1 MWHIGFGFLI
11 FEQNKII
18 VLNLFNVSLRFNG
31 FPMKEAGIEF
41 EKNLSIPNDDYEN
54 FILSKRKEIVDYH
67 LKNNKSYRELV
78 GKDSFKN
85 WNELP
90 VMTKKDFQKPL
101 FERLSEGFTIK
112 KVYVN
117 KTSGSSGDPF
127 IFAKDKFCH
136 ALTWVNIINRF
147 GWFGIDF
154 NSSLQARFYGIPLD
168 FIRNKKERI
177 KDLLS
182 NRYRFTIF
190 DLSDAVLKKI
200 LVKFKTKK
208 FDYINGYT
216 SSIVLFAKFL
226 QKKNIVLTSVCPSLK
241 CCVVTSEML
250 FDDDKILM
258 EKQFGVPI
266 INEYGASELDL
277 IAFQNP
283 NGEWQV
289 NSETLFVEILDDKNT
304 ILPNGKEGR
313 IVITSLYNKAHPF
326 IRYDIG
332 DVGILDEKSTFKK
345 PILKKLIG
353 RTNDIAILPSGKIAP
368 GLTFYYVT
376 KSIIEDDGNV
386 KEFVIKQTKIDTFE
400 VEYVSETELT
410 KSQILKIESAIT
422 TYLESGLTFTFIRKE
437 KLKRSKSGKLKQFI
451 SMINKI

>member
-1 MWHIGFGFLI
+1 MFNF
-11 FEQNKII
+11 F
-18 VLNLFNVSLRFNG
+18 NLSLRLNG
-31 FPMKEAGIEF
+31 FPIKEASAEL
-41 EKNLSIPNDDYEN
+41 EKILAISAIDYSN
-54 FILSKRKEIVDYH
+54 YINQKKKEIVEYH
-67 LKNNKSYRELV
+67 LKHNKSYKAFV
-78 GKDSFKN
+78 GKTSFDN

-90 VMTKKDFQKPL
+90 VMTKKEFQKPL
-101 FERLSEGFTIK
+101 TERLSEGFTPAT
-112 KVYVN
+112 VYVN

-136 ALTWVNIINRF
+136 ALTWANNIRHF

-168 FIRNKKERI
+168 FIGNKKERI

-190 DLSDAVLKKI
+190 NLSDAVLEKVV
-200 LVKFKTKK
+200 LKFQKKK

-226 QKKNIVLTSVCPSLK
+226 QNKNIVLTTVCPTLK
-241 CCVVTSEML
+241 FCIVTSEML
-250 FDDDKILM
+250 FDADKILL

-283 NGEWQV
+283 IGEWQV
-289 NSETLFVEILDDKNT
+289 NSETLFVEVLDEENNV
-304 ILPNGKEGR
+304 LPNGKEGR

-332 DVGILDEKSTFKK
+332 DVGILDEKSTPKK

-353 RTNDIAILPSGKIAP
+353 RTNDVAVLPSGKKSP

-386 KEFVIKQTKIDTFE
+386 KEFVIKQTKIDMFNI
-400 VEYVSETELT
+400 EYVSELELT
-410 KSQILKIESAIT
+410 QIQVQQIEKAIT
-422 TYLESGLTFTFIRKE
+422 TYLESGLTFSFIRKD
-437 KLKRSKSGKLKQFI
+437 KLERSKSGKLKQFV
-451 SMINKI
+451 SLVK

>member
-1 MWHIGFGFLI
+1 
-11 FEQNKII
+11 
-18 VLNLFNVSLRFNG
+18 
-31 FPMKEAGIEF
+31 MKEATAELEKTLSFSEIDF
-41 EKNLSIPNDDYEN
+41 EKNSVE
-54 FILSKRKEIVDYH
+54 KRNKIVEYH
-67 LKNNKSYRELV
+67 LKNNKSYQDFT
-78 GKDSFKN
+78 GKMALQN
-85 WNELP
+85 WNDLP
-90 VMTKKDFQKPL
+90 IMTKKQFQNPL
-101 FERLSEGFTIK
+101 AERLSEGFTINN
-112 KVYVN
+112 VYIN

-127 IFAKDKFCH
+127 IFAKDNFCH
-136 ALTWVNIINRF
+136 ALTWANIIHRF

-154 NSSLQARFYGIPLD
+154 NISLQARFYGIPLD
-168 FIRNKKERI
+168 FIGNKKERI

-190 DLSDAVLKKI
+190 DLSDAVLEKVLI
-200 LVKFKTKK
+200 KFHTKK

-226 QKKNIVLTSVCPSLK
+226 QQKNIVLSSICPTLK

-250 FDDDKILM
+250 FEDDKILL
-258 EKQFGVPI
+258 EKQFGVPVV
-266 INEYGASELDL
+266 NEYGASELDL

-283 NGEWQV
+283 KGEWQV
-289 NSETLFVEILDDKNT
+289 NSETLFVEILDENNT
-304 ILPNGKEGR
+304 VLPNGKEGR

-353 RTNDIAILPSGKIAP
+353 RTNDIAILPSGKKSP

-386 KEFVIKQTKIDTFE
+386 KEFVIKQTKIDTFDI
-400 VEYVSETELT
+400 EYVSELELSEIQIQNIYKATE
-410 KSQILKIESAIT
+410 K
-422 TYLESGLTFTFIRKE
+422 YLESGLTFSFYRKD
-437 KLKRSKSGKLKQFI
+437 KLERSKSGKLKQFV
-451 SMINKI
+451 SLVQ